1 MLNLKILT
9 NLSQIFFIR
18 NKIKIYIK
26 GPFSLKKEL
35 NILVYVYNHA
45 GKCKVVYNVYPQYI
59 VVDQTCLKMQ

>member
-1 MLNLKILT
+1 MLNLKNLT

-26 GPFSLKKEL
+26 EPFSLKKEL
-35 NILVYVYNHA
+35 NILVYVYNHS
-45 GKCKVVYNVYPQYI
+45 GKCIVVYTVYPQYI

>member
-35 NILVYVYNHA
+35 NVYNHA
-45 GKCKVVYNVYPQYI
+45 GKCIVVYTVYPQYI